1 MVFFWVEYGQE
12 APEAMV
18 VHVTFRRGFDVARFS
33 PYEDQLAGD
42 DTGALPGSSAVP
54 GKFLASETS
63 SRLLREVDLVYS
75 GVSKAVVD
83 TVKNPGAKM
92 TELAT
97 SVGIGGAL
105 GVANRLG
112 TPGRVVTGVIGTA
125 MLSKMAYD
133 ELTGNRWTML
143 AGAVKDTWNTPV
155 NKARN
160 EAIVADSLGNF
171 LVDTGIG
178 YASKGISS
186 AFTSRFASPR
196 FLVKDAVARAESDGG
211 RAMRKLQDRYETP
224 FLRSRHNKTLNYFAH
239 TEPAVS
245 GSARGDLIRV
255 MPVSDRQ
262 FFFASM
268 DVEGHG
274 AGAAKKA
281 LAVHAVMDKVLLKNA
296 GKAPNDVLGIID
308 SKLSSADDLSVTAS
322 LSKYNSRTGEL
333 TTASASSQLAYVVR
347 KDGSVQRLINKEP
360 GLALGVDLYKM
371 MPAENHVTRLNRGD
385 TVVMA
390 SDGAFD
396 RFAYGDISAF
406 EKFLARM
413 GPNPKKIRKGIISAP
428 FPENGADDT
437 SFIIFQHTGE

>member
-1 MVFFWVEYGQE
+1 
-12 APEAMV
+12 MV
-18 VHVTFRRGFDVARFS
+18 VHLTFRRGFDVARFS
-33 PYEDQLAGD
+33 PYVDQLAEDSAEG
-42 DTGALPGSSAVP
+42 TPGSLSGF
-54 GKFLASETS
+54 GKFRASDTS
-63 SRLLREVDLVYS
+63 LRLLREADLVYS

-83 TVKNPGAKM
+83 TVNNPGAKL

-97 SVGIGGAL
+97 SAGIGVTL

-112 TPGRVVTGVIGTA
+112 TPGRIVTGVIGTA
-125 MLSKMAYD
+125 MLSKVAYD

-143 AGAVKDTWNTPV
+143 AGAVKDTWNTPL

-186 AFTSRFASPR
+186 ALTSRFASPR
-196 FLVKDAVARAESDGG
+196 LLVKDAVARAETDGG
-211 RAMRKLQDRYETP
+211 RAMLKLQDRYEAP
-224 FLRSRHNKTLNYFAH
+224 FLRSRHNKTLAYFAH
-239 TEPAVS
+239 TEPAVP
-245 GSARGDLIRV
+245 GGPRGDLIRV

-274 AGAAKKA
+274 AKAAKKA
-281 LAVHAVMDKVLLKNA
+281 LAVHAVIDKELLKNA
-296 GKAPNDVLGIID
+296 GKAPNDILGIID
-308 SKLSSADDLSVTAS
+308 SKLSSVDDLSVTAS

-347 KDGSVQRLINKEP
+347 NDGSVQRLINNEP

-371 MPAENHVTRLNRGD
+371 MPAENHITRLNRGD

-390 SDGAFD
+390 SDGVFD

-413 GPNPKKIRKGIISAP
+413 GPNPKKIRKGILSAP
-428 FPENGADDT
+428 PAEFEADDT
-437 SFIIFQHTGE
+437 SFIVFQHTGE